1 MLIKLPIKVNNR
13 IFKETFILSSK
24 NNEISL
30 TEYKNNTIK
39 KLVDIVYTNNF
50 GIKTYPICFPLTFT
64 IYNNYLINEYFF
76 IFSLFLENYL
86 ETNNFLIILLNTI
99 NKHIN
104 KELTFIRLKKIKF
117 NIIEPILKL
126 INTKIAV
133 NTNNLIYYYKKYQ
146 FYLNISLGIIFTQI
160 DLNKIQLSKRIKSCI
175 NELFKLKFNF
185 YGSNTTLIN
194 HINNI
199 YNNEINLEKNK
210 IINNYI
216 YIKKKNSNSIY
227 SSYIKEI
234 KDIKNKILNNNYK
247 LFYYPPKFK
256 KKLIIKN
263 IIIKLLDQNFTN
275 NIFDIIN
282 KGNTFNNLILY
293 IIYKNTDYL
302 FDLTTNKID
311 YLCSD
316 NISFFHFKKY
326 IINKDFNID
335 IIKKLYVNYLHSF
348 NYCRDNF
355 SLHFKKILY
364 YIYYFN
370 EYINLNI
377 KNQITTIIKNYKL
390 KIIINC
396 INQFY
401 LKYKKEN
408 LNAVD
413 NINLYSFSSINYIIL
428 LHFTDNNDFFVRNNY
443 FKIIKTNFYSNCKL
457 YQIYNQ
463 LEWVNIKYKLD
474 YIKILNTNKEN
485 KLFFINKKFNKHQF
499 KNISY
504 NIISIIDNPF
514 MMCNFLRKKKDFVKL
529 TVYFSNNLNNIF
541 FNNIKINKNQYDKIG
556 HILYYLSH
564 IKVQDITDGNYN
576 IIITFLKKNSNLVFF
591 NNKINININNLF
603 TKSINLGILAKNIQ
617 NINIPIELNNIYD
630 SSSNSTSDDTID
642 NSIEYS
648 NEPSSLH
655 INSRNYI
662 TIEESI
668 EESTVNDY
676 YNRNIKN
683 KISKYMNKYY
693 KYKKKYMETKL

>member
-30 TEYKNNTIK
+30 TKYKKSTTEE
-39 KLVDIVYTNNF
+39 LVNIVYTNNF

-64 IYNNYLINEYFF
+64 VYKNYLINEYFF

-99 NKHIN
+99 KKHIN
-104 KELTFIRLKKIKF
+104 KEFTFIKLQKIKF

-126 INTKIAV
+126 ISTKISV

-146 FYLNISLGIIFTQI
+146 FYLNISLGIIFTNV
-160 DLNKIQLSKRIKSCI
+160 DLNKIQLSKRIRSCI

-185 YGSNTTLIN
+185 YGSNNTLLN

-199 YNNEINLEKNK
+199 SNNKINLNKNK
-210 IINNYI
+210 IINNYV
-216 YIKKKNSNSIY
+216 YIKKKKSNNINSI
-227 SSYIKEI
+227 YIKEI
-234 KDIKNKILNNNYK
+234 KDIKNSIIKNNLE

-256 KKLIIKN
+256 KNLIITN
-263 IIIKLLDQNFTN
+263 VIIKLLEQDFTHN
-275 NIFDIIN
+275 LFDIIN
-282 KGNTFNNLILY
+282 KGNNFNDLILY
-293 IIYKNTDYL
+293 IIYKNTDHL
-302 FDLTTNKID
+302 FNININKIE

-316 NISFFHFKKY
+316 NISFIYFKKY
-326 IINKDFNID
+326 IMNKDFNIE
-335 IIKKLYVNYLHSF
+335 IIKQLYVNYLHSF
-348 NYCRDNF
+348 NYSRDDF
-355 SLHFKKILY
+355 SLLFKKILY

-370 EYINLNI
+370 EYINSNI
-377 KNQITTIIKNYKL
+377 KTQITNIIKNYKL
-390 KIIINC
+390 KMIITC
-396 INQFY
+396 INNFY

-413 NINLYSFSSINYIIL
+413 NSNLYSLSSINYIIL

-443 FKIIKTNFYSNCKL
+443 FKIIKTKFYSNCKL

-474 YIKILNTNKEN
+474 YIKILNINKEN
-485 KLFFINKKFNKHQF
+485 KLFFTNNKFNKHQF
-499 KNISY
+499 KNLSY

-514 MMCNFLRKKKDFVKL
+514 VMCNYLRKKTDFVKL

-541 FNNIKINKNQYDKIG
+541 FDNIKINKNQYDKIG
-556 HILYYLSH
+556 HILYYISN
-564 IKVQDITDGNYN
+564 IKDQDIKDSNYN

-617 NINIPIELNNIYD
+617 NLNIPIELNNVYD

-642 NSIEYS
+642 NSLENS

-676 YNRNIKN
+676 YNRNITN
-683 KISKYMNKYY
+683 RITKYMNKYY